1 MPEPT
6 MPCHPADPRAVLESI
21 ARTLRQGALTDPAE
35 DLGAWVAGVEI
46 VECLR
51 RAGFSIV
58 RHASAPSVAD
68 VVPVE
73 GGRLQ

>member
-58 RHASAPSVAD
+58 RHASAPSGAD
-68 VVPVE
+68 LGPIE
-73 GGRLQ
+73 DERRQ